1 MLTIIPPDHNDLTTT
16 KLLEAAVEAMS
27 AAANAGFPAASE
39 HLPVR
44 LFLELYD
51 GVISPDASPRDLAHR
66 YPLCDEGELQAA
78 MTNAF
83 RWLGSV
89 AGGVAIVSDGD
100 SGEIIE
106 QIPIPHVS
114 GGYGGRSPV
123 GLGLS
128 AMTTMLDRRKRYR
141 NARDFFL
148 HVHMMPKGTYGK
160 WHGRHVEQFG
170 ELLLTYRGWDKEVED
185 LDVPF
190 PNDMPTLDREVC
202 YRYSPQKGYVGF
214 DGERWRCEW

>member
-1 MLTIIPPDHNDLTTT
+1 MTELSQTA
-16 KLLEAAVEAMS
+16 LEAMI
-27 AAANAGFPAASE
+27 AAAFAGFPGSGE
-39 HLPVR
+39 HLPARLVR
-44 LFLELYD
+44 DLTN
-51 GVISPDASPRDLAHR
+51 GSIRPDASPRTLARR
-66 YPLCDEGELQAA
+66 YPAAKEGELEVA
-78 MTNAF
+78 MKTAF
-83 RWLGSV
+83 RWLESI
-89 AGGVAIVSDGD
+89 AGGLVIVSDGN

-106 QIPIPHVS
+106 QIAMPPVS

-128 AMTTMLDRRKRYR
+128 AMTAMLDRRKRYR

-148 HVHMMPKGTYGK
+148 HVHIMPDGTYRKKQGK
-160 WHGRHVEQFG
+160 HVEQFG
-170 ELLLTYRGWDKEVED
+170 ELLLTYRGWDKEAED

-190 PNDMPTLDREVC
+190 PDGMPSLDREVC

>member
-1 MLTIIPPDHNDLTTT
+1 MT
-16 KLLEAAVEAMS
+16 KLLETAIEGLK
-27 AAANAGFPAASE
+27 AAADAGFPASGE
-39 HLPVR
+39 HLPARLVR
-44 LFLELYD
+44 DLAN
-51 GVISPDASPRDLAHR
+51 GSIRPDASPRTFARR
-66 YPLCDEGELQAA
+66 YPAADEGELQAA
-78 MTNAF
+78 MKTAF
-83 RWLGSV
+83 RWV
-89 AGGVAIVSDGD
+89 EAVGGGMVIVSDGD

-106 QIPIPHVS
+106 RIPMRPVS

-128 AMTTMLDRRKRYR
+128 AMTAMLNRHTRYYE
-141 NARDFFL
+141 ARDFFL
-148 HVHMMPKGTYGK
+148 HVHIMPNGTYRKKQGK
-160 WHGRHVEQFG
+160 HVEQFG

-190 PNDMPTLDREVC
+190 PDDMPSLDREVC